1 MASITNLGSVS
12 GLPLEKILSDLQ
24 AAEDKKLSIYTD
36 RAASY
41 KTRIDAYAQLQ
52 SALEAVQ
59 KSAGVLGKPE
69 TMSAIKGSVTGGT
82 ALTAVITAEGALAGK
97 PGAVAGQYTIA
108 VNTLAR
114 AQSLQSGAVADRTAK
129 NGDTGSFEVELA
141 NGTKHTVDLKGDT
154 SLNGIVKAINAD
166 DKSGLRATVINDGN
180 GNNYLMLTAKDTG
193 VQAAV
198 KNITVTG
205 DQSLKN
211 VLSFSTAADGT
222 TTGLTQTKAADAEV
236 VINGLTVKSGSNSI
250 STAIDG
256 VTLNLTETTPTDKP
270 ITLKLESDTSVAN
283 KAIQDFVK
291 NYNALQ
297 STIKNLTAF
306 DAKAAT
312 NMPLTGDGTTR
323 SIQSSMTSALQAVLG
338 EGTVRSLADLG
349 ITTDPQTRQLKLD
362 QTKLDKALAENPGDL
377 TKLLSGDNGL
387 AKNFD
392 AAFKDVLGTNGSLK
406 TRTDG
411 LNKTMSDL
419 DAQQKRAK
427 ASSDAEMDQM
437 RTRFVALDKFV
448 AQTSVTANY
457 LTQQFAAMNK
467 SSK

>member
-52 SALEAVQ
+52 SALEALQ
-59 KSAGVLGKPE
+59 KSAGVLGKTE
-69 TMSAIKGSVTGGT
+69 TMAAIKGSVTGGT
-82 ALTAVITAEGALAGK
+82 ALTATVAAE
-97 PGAVAGQYTIA
+97 GAVAGQYVIE
-108 VNTLAR
+108 VNNLAR

-129 NGDTGSFEVELA
+129 HGDTGSFEVELA
-141 NGTKHTVDLKGDT
+141 NGTKRTIDLKGDT

-193 VQAAV
+193 VQASV

-205 DQSLKN
+205 DQSLKDI
-211 VLSFSTAADGT
+211 LSFSTAADGT
-222 TTGLTQTKAADAEV
+222 TTGMANTKAEDALLT
-236 VINGLTVKSGSNSI
+236 INGLAVKSGSNNV
-250 STAIDG
+250 ANVIDG
-256 VTLNLTETTPTDKP
+256 VTLNLTEKTATDKP

-291 NYNALQ
+291 TYNALQ
-297 STIKNLTAF
+297 TTIKNLTAF

-312 NMPLTGDGTTR
+312 NQPLTGDGTTR
-323 SIQSSMTSALQAVLG
+323 SIQSSVTGALQAVLG

-349 ITTDPQTRQLKLD
+349 ITTDPLTRQLKLD
-362 QTKLDKALAENPGDL
+362 QTKLDKALTSNPGDV
-377 TKLLSGDNGL
+377 TKLLTGDNGV
-387 AKNFD
+387 AKSFE
-392 AAFKDVLGTNGSLK
+392 AAFKDVLGSTGSLK

-411 LNKTMSDL
+411 LAKTMSDL

-427 ASSDAEMDQM
+427 AASDAEIDQM
-437 RTRFVALDKFV
+437 RTRFVALDKFYMQM
-448 AQTSVTANY
+448 QTTANY

>member
-12 GLPLEKILSDLQ
+12 GLPLEETLKKLQ
-24 AAEDKKLSIYTD
+24 DAEDKKLSIYTT
-36 RAASY
+36 RAQSY
-41 KTRIDAYAQLQ
+41 QTRIDAYAQLQ
-52 SALEAVQ
+52 SALEALQ
-59 KSAGVLGKPE
+59 QSAGVLGKTE
-69 TMSAIKGSVTGGT
+69 TMAAIKGSVTGGT
-82 ALTAVITAEGALAGK
+82 ALTASVAAE
-97 PGAVAGQYTIA
+97 GAVAGQYTIY
-108 VNTLAR
+108 VNNLAR

-141 NGTKHTVDLKGDT
+141 DGTKRTIDLKGDT

-193 VQAAV
+193 VQASV

-205 DQSLKN
+205 DQSLKDI
-211 VLSFSTAADGT
+211 LTFSTAADGT
-222 TTGLTQTKAADAEV
+222 TSGMANNKAEDAEV
-236 VINGLTVKSGSNSI
+236 VINGITVKSGSNNVSK
-250 STAIDG
+250 AIDG
-256 VTLNLTETTPTDKP
+256 VTLNLTEKTEAGKP
-270 ITLKLESDTSVAN
+270 ITLKLEADTSVAS
-283 KAIQDFVK
+283 KAVQDFVK
-291 NYNALQ
+291 TYNALQ
-297 STIKNLTAF
+297 TTIKNLTAF

-312 NMPLTGDGTTR
+312 NQPLTGDGTTR
-323 SIQSSMTSALQAVLG
+323 SIQSSVTNALQAVLG

-362 QTKLDKALAENPGDL
+362 QTKLDKALTENPGDV
-377 TKLLSGDNGL
+377 TKLLTGSSGL
-387 AKNFD
+387 AKNFE
-392 AAFKDVLGTNGSLK
+392 AAFKDVLGSTGSLK

-411 LNKTMSDL
+411 LAKSMSDL

-427 ASSDAEMDQM
+427 AASDAEMDQM
-437 RTRFVALDKFV
+437 RTRFVALDKYV
-448 AQTSVTANY
+448 SQLAVTGNY

>member
-24 AAEDKKLSIYTD
+24 TAEDKKLSIYTT
-36 RAASY
+36 RAESY

-52 SALEAVQ
+52 SALEALQ
-59 KSAGVLGKPE
+59 KSAGVLGKTE
-69 TMSAIKGSVTGGT
+69 TMAAIKGSVTGGN
-82 ALTAVITAEGALAGK
+82 ALTATVAAE
-97 PGAVAGQYTIA
+97 GAVAGQYTIT
-108 VNTLAR
+108 VNNLAR

-129 NGDTGSFEVELA
+129 HGDTGSFEIELA
-141 NGTKHTVDLKGDT
+141 DGTKRTIDLKGDT

-180 GNNYLMLTAKDTG
+180 GNNYLMLTAKDPG
-193 VQAAV
+193 VQASV

-205 DQSLKN
+205 DQSLKDI
-211 VLSFSTAADGT
+211 LSFSTAADGT
-222 TTGLTQTKAADAEV
+222 TTTGMANTKAEDAEV
-236 VINGLTVKSGSNSI
+236 VINGITVKSGSNNVSK
-250 STAIDG
+250 AIDG
-256 VTLNLTETTPTDKP
+256 VTLNLTEKTEAGKP

-291 NYNALQ
+291 TYNALQ
-297 STIKNLTAF
+297 TTIKNLTAF

-312 NMPLTGDGTTR
+312 NQPLTGDGTTR
-323 SIQSSMTSALQAVLG
+323 SIQSSVTNALQAVLG

-362 QTKLDKALAENPGDL
+362 QTKLDKALTGNPADV
-377 TKLLSGDNGL
+377 TKLLTGEHGL
-387 AKNFD
+387 AKNFE
-392 AAFKDVLGTNGSLK
+392 AAFKDVLGSTGSLK

-411 LNKTMSDL
+411 LAKTMSDL

-427 ASSDAEMDQM
+427 AASDAEIDQM
-437 RTRFVALDKFV
+437 RTRFVALDKFYMQM
-448 AQTSVTANY
+448 QTTANY

>member
-52 SALEAVQ
+52 SALEALQ
-59 KSAGVLGKPE
+59 KSAGVLGKTE
-69 TMSAIKGSVTGGT
+69 TMAAIKGSVTGGT
-82 ALTAVITAEGALAGK
+82 ALTATVAAE
-97 PGAVAGQYTIA
+97 GAVAGQYVIE
-108 VNTLAR
+108 VNNLAR

-129 NGDTGSFEVELA
+129 HGDTGSFEVELA
-141 NGTKHTVDLKGDT
+141 DGTKRTIDLKGDT

-193 VQAAV
+193 VQASV

-205 DQSLKN
+205 DQSLKDI
-211 VLSFSTAADGT
+211 LSFSTAADGT
-222 TTGLTQTKAADAEV
+222 TTGMANTKAEDALLT
-236 VINGLTVKSGSNSI
+236 INGLAVKSGSNNV
-250 STAIDG
+250 ANVIDG
-256 VTLNLTETTPTDKP
+256 VTLNLTEKTATDKP

-291 NYNALQ
+291 TYNALQ
-297 STIKNLTAF
+297 TTIKNLTAF
-306 DAKAAT
+306 DAEAAT
-312 NMPLTGDGTTR
+312 NQPLTGDGTTR
-323 SIQSSMTSALQAVLG
+323 SIQSSVTGALQAVLG

-362 QTKLDKALAENPGDL
+362 QTKLDKALTGNPGDV
-377 TKLLSGDNGL
+377 TKLLTGDNGL
-387 AKNFD
+387 AKNFE
-392 AAFKDVLGTNGSLK
+392 AAFKDVLGSTGSLK

-411 LNKTMSDL
+411 LAKTMSDL

-427 ASSDAEMDQM
+427 AASDAEIDQM
-437 RTRFVALDKFV
+437 RTRFVALDKFYMQM
-448 AQTSVTANY
+448 QTTANY

>member
-24 AAEDKKLSIYTD
+24 TAEDKKLSIYTT

-52 SALEAVQ
+52 SALEALQ
-59 KSAGVLGKPE
+59 KSAGVLGKAE
-69 TMSAIKGSVTGGT
+69 TMAAIKGSVTGGT
-82 ALTAVITAEGALAGK
+82 ALTATVAAEGAT
-97 PGAVAGQYTIA
+97 AGQYVIE
-108 VNTLAR
+108 VKNLAR

-129 NGDTGSFEVELA
+129 HGDTGSFEVELA
-141 NGTKHTVDLKGDT
+141 DGTKRTIDLKGDT

-193 VQAAV
+193 VQASV

-205 DQSLKN
+205 DPSLKDI
-211 VLSFSTAADGT
+211 LSFSTAADGT
-222 TTGLTQTKAADAEV
+222 TTGMASTKAEDAQLI
-236 VINGLTVKSGSNSI
+236 INNLVVKSGSNNV
-250 STAIDG
+250 ANVIDG
-256 VTLNLTETTPTDKP
+256 VTLNLTEKTETDKP
-270 ITLKLESDTSVAN
+270 ITLKLEADTSVAN

-291 NYNALQ
+291 TYNALQ
-297 STIKNLTAF
+297 TTIKNLTAF

-312 NMPLTGDGTTR
+312 NQPLTGDGTTR
-323 SIQSSMTSALQAVLG
+323 SIQSSVTGALQAVLG

-362 QTKLDKALAENPGDL
+362 QTKLDKALTANPADV
-377 TKLLSGDNGL
+377 TKLLTGDNGL
-387 AKNFD
+387 AKSFD
-392 AAFKDVLGTNGSLK
+392 KAFKDVLGSTGSLK

-411 LNKTMSDL
+411 LTKSMSDL

-427 ASSDAEMDQM
+427 AASDAEIDQM
-437 RTRFVALDKFV
+437 RTRFVALDKFYMQM
-448 AQTSVTANY
+448 QTTANY

>member
-1 MASITNLGSVS
+1 MASITKLGSVS

-24 AAEDKKLSIYTD
+24 TAEDKKLSIYTT
-36 RAASY
+36 RAESY

-52 SALEAVQ
+52 SALEALQ
-59 KSAGVLGKPE
+59 KSAGVLGKTE
-69 TMSAIKGSVTGGT
+69 TMAAIKGSVTGGN
-82 ALTAVITAEGALAGK
+82 ALTATVAAE
-97 PGAVAGQYTIA
+97 GAVAGQYTIT
-108 VNTLAR
+108 VNNLAR

-129 NGDTGSFEVELA
+129 HGDTGSFEIELA
-141 NGTKHTVDLKGDT
+141 DGTKRTIDLKGDT

-193 VQAAV
+193 VQASV

-205 DQSLKN
+205 DQSLKDI
-211 VLSFSTAADGT
+211 LSFSTAADGT
-222 TTGLTQTKAADAEV
+222 TTTGMANTKAEDAEV
-236 VINGLTVKSGSNSI
+236 VINGITVKSGSNNVSK
-250 STAIDG
+250 AIDG
-256 VTLNLTETTPTDKP
+256 VTLNLTEKTEAGKP

-291 NYNALQ
+291 TYNALQ
-297 STIKNLTAF
+297 TTIKNLTAF

-312 NMPLTGDGTTR
+312 NQPLTGDGTTR
-323 SIQSSMTSALQAVLG
+323 SIQSSVTNALQAVLG

-362 QTKLDKALAENPGDL
+362 QTKLDKALTGNPADV
-377 TKLLSGDNGL
+377 TKLLTGEHGL
-387 AKNFD
+387 AKNFE
-392 AAFKDVLGTNGSLK
+392 AAFKDVLGSTGSLK

-411 LNKTMSDL
+411 LAKTMSDL

-427 ASSDAEMDQM
+427 AASDAEIDQM
-437 RTRFVALDKFV
+437 RTRFVALDKFYMQM
-448 AQTSVTANY
+448 QTTANY

>member
-12 GLPLEKILSDLQ
+12 GLPLEETLKKLQ
-24 AAEDKKLSIYTD
+24 DAEDKKLSIYTT
-36 RAASY
+36 RAQSY
-41 KTRIDAYAQLQ
+41 QTRIDAYAQLQ
-52 SALEAVQ
+52 SALEALQ
-59 KSAGVLGKPE
+59 KSAGVLGKTE
-69 TMSAIKGSVTGGT
+69 TMAAIKGSVTGGT
-82 ALTAVITAEGALAGK
+82 ALTATVAAE
-97 PGAVAGQYTIA
+97 GAVAGQYTIS
-108 VNTLAR
+108 VNNLAR

-141 NGTKHTVDLKGDT
+141 DGTKRTIDLKGDT

-193 VQAAV
+193 VQASV

-205 DQSLKN
+205 DQSLKDI
-211 VLSFSTAADGT
+211 LTFSTAADGT
-222 TTGLTQTKAADAEV
+222 TSGMANTKAEDAEV
-236 VINGLTVKSGSNSI
+236 VINGITVKSGSNNI

-256 VTLNLTETTPTDKP
+256 VTLNLTEKTDAGKP
-270 ITLKLESDTSVAN
+270 ITLKLEADTSVAN
-283 KAIQDFVK
+283 KAVQDFVK
-291 NYNALQ
+291 TYNALQ
-297 STIKNLTAF
+297 TTIKNLTAF

-312 NMPLTGDGTTR
+312 NQPLTGDGTTR
-323 SIQSSMTSALQAVLG
+323 SIQSSVTNALQAVLG

-362 QTKLDKALAENPGDL
+362 QTKLDKALTENPGDV
-377 TKLLSGDNGL
+377 TKLLTGDNGL
-387 AKNFD
+387 AKNFE
-392 AAFKDVLGTNGSLK
+392 AAFKDVLGSTGSLK

-411 LNKTMSDL
+411 LAKSMSDL

-427 ASSDAEMDQM
+427 AASDAEMDQL
-437 RTRFVALDKFV
+437 RTRFVALDKYV
-448 AQTSVTANY
+448 SQLAVTGNY

>member
-24 AAEDKKLSIYTD
+24 AAEDKKLSIYTT
-36 RAASY
+36 RASSY

-52 SALEAVQ
+52 SSLEALQ
-59 KSAGVLGKPE
+59 KSAAVLGKTE
-69 TMSAIKGSVTGGT
+69 TMAAIKGSVTGGT
-82 ALTAVITAEGALAGK
+82 ALTATVAAE
-97 PGAVAGQYTIA
+97 GAVAGQYVIE
-108 VNTLAR
+108 VNNLAR

-129 NGDTGSFEVELA
+129 HGDTGSFEIELA
-141 NGTKHTVDLKGDT
+141 DGTKRTIDLKGDT

-193 VQAAV
+193 VQASV

-205 DQSLKN
+205 DQSLKDI
-211 VLSFSTAADGT
+211 LSFSTAADGT
-222 TTGLTQTKAADAEV
+222 TTTGMANTKAEDAQLT
-236 VINGLTVKSGSNSI
+236 INGLAVKSGSNNV
-250 STAIDG
+250 ANVIDG
-256 VTLNLTETTPTDKP
+256 VTLNLTDKTEAGKP

-291 NYNALQ
+291 TYNALQ
-297 STIKNLTAF
+297 TTIKNLTAF

-312 NMPLTGDGTTR
+312 NQPLTGDGTTR
-323 SIQSSMTSALQAVLG
+323 SIQSSVTGALQAVLG
-338 EGTVRSLADLG
+338 SGTVRSLADLG

-362 QTKLDKALAENPGDL
+362 QTKLDKALSGSPADV
-377 TKLLSGDNGL
+377 TKLLTGDNGL
-387 AKNFD
+387 AKNFEK
-392 AAFKDVLGTNGSLK
+392 AFKDVLGSTGSLK

-411 LNKTMSDL
+411 LTKSMSDL

-427 ASSDAEMDQM
+427 AASDAEIDQM
-437 RTRFVALDKFV
+437 RTRFVALDKFYMQM
-448 AQTSVTANY
+448 QTTANY

>member
-52 SALEAVQ
+52 SALEALQ
-59 KSAGVLGKPE
+59 KSAGVLGKTE
-69 TMSAIKGSVTGGT
+69 TMAAIKGSVTGGT
-82 ALTAVITAEGALAGK
+82 ALTATVAAE
-97 PGAVAGQYTIA
+97 GAVAGQYVIE
-108 VNTLAR
+108 VNNLAR

-129 NGDTGSFEVELA
+129 HGDTGSFEVELA
-141 NGTKHTVDLKGDT
+141 NGTKRTIDLKGDT

-193 VQAAV
+193 VQASV

-205 DQSLKN
+205 DQSLKDI
-211 VLSFSTAADGT
+211 LSFSTAADGT
-222 TTGLTQTKAADAEV
+222 TTGMANTKAEDALLT
-236 VINGLTVKSGSNSI
+236 INGLAVKSGSNNV
-250 STAIDG
+250 ANVIDG
-256 VTLNLTETTPTDKP
+256 VTLNLTEKTATDKP

-291 NYNALQ
+291 TYNALQ
-297 STIKNLTAF
+297 TTIKNLTAF

-312 NMPLTGDGTTR
+312 NQPLTGDGTTR
-323 SIQSSMTSALQAVLG
+323 SIQSSVTGALQAVLG

-362 QTKLDKALAENPGDL
+362 QTKLDKALTGNPGDV
-377 TKLLSGDNGL
+377 TKLLTGDNGL
-387 AKNFD
+387 AKNFE
-392 AAFKDVLGTNGSLK
+392 AAFKDVLGSTGSLK

-411 LNKTMSDL
+411 LAKTMSDL

-427 ASSDAEMDQM
+427 AASDAEIDQM
-437 RTRFVALDKFV
+437 RTRFVALDKFYMQM
-448 AQTSVTANY
+448 QTTANY

>member
-24 AAEDKKLSIYTD
+24 AAEDKKLSIYTT
-36 RAASY
+36 RASSY

-52 SALEAVQ
+52 SSLEALQ
-59 KSAGVLGKPE
+59 KSAAVLGKTE
-69 TMSAIKGSVTGGT
+69 TMAAIKGSVTGGT
-82 ALTAVITAEGALAGK
+82 ALTATVAAE
-97 PGAVAGQYTIA
+97 GAVAGQYVIE
-108 VNTLAR
+108 VNNLAR

-129 NGDTGSFEVELA
+129 HGDTGSFEIELA
-141 NGTKHTVDLKGDT
+141 DGTKRTIDLKGDT

-166 DKSGLRATVINDGN
+166 DKSGLRATVINDGS

-193 VQAAV
+193 VQASV

-205 DQSLKN
+205 DQSLKDI
-211 VLSFSTAADGT
+211 LSFGTAADGT
-222 TTGLTQTKAADAEV
+222 TTGMANTKAEDAQLT
-236 VINGLTVKSGSNSI
+236 INGLAVKSGSNNV
-250 STAIDG
+250 ANVIDG
-256 VTLNLTETTPTDKP
+256 VTLNLTDKTEAGKP

-291 NYNALQ
+291 TYNALQ
-297 STIKNLTAF
+297 TTIKNLTAF

-312 NMPLTGDGTTR
+312 NQPLTGDGTTR
-323 SIQSSMTSALQAVLG
+323 SIQSSVTGALQAVLG
-338 EGTVRSLADLG
+338 SGTVRSLADLG

-362 QTKLDKALAENPGDL
+362 QTKLDKALSGSPADV
-377 TKLLSGDNGL
+377 TKLLTGDNGL
-387 AKNFD
+387 AKNFEK
-392 AAFKDVLGTNGSLK
+392 AFKDVLGSTGSLK

-411 LNKTMSDL
+411 LTKSMSDL

-427 ASSDAEMDQM
+427 AASDAEIDQM
-437 RTRFVALDKFV
+437 RTRFVALDKFYMQM
-448 AQTSVTANY
+448 QTTANY

>member
-24 AAEDKKLSIYTD
+24 TAEDKKLSIYTT
-36 RAASY
+36 RAESY

-52 SALEAVQ
+52 SALEALQ
-59 KSAGVLGKPE
+59 KSAGVLGKTE
-69 TMSAIKGSVTGGT
+69 TMAAIKGSVTGGN
-82 ALTAVITAEGALAGK
+82 ALTATVAAE
-97 PGAVAGQYTIA
+97 GAVAGQYTIT
-108 VNTLAR
+108 VNNLAR

-129 NGDTGSFEVELA
+129 HGDTGSFEIELA
-141 NGTKHTVDLKGDT
+141 DGTKRTIDLKGDT

-193 VQAAV
+193 VQASV

-205 DQSLKN
+205 DQSLKDI
-211 VLSFSTAADGT
+211 LSFSTAADGT
-222 TTGLTQTKAADAEV
+222 TTTRMANTKAEDAEV
-236 VINGLTVKSGSNSI
+236 VINGITVKSGSNNVSK
-250 STAIDG
+250 AIDG
-256 VTLNLTETTPTDKP
+256 VTLNLTEKTEAGKP

-291 NYNALQ
+291 TYNALQ
-297 STIKNLTAF
+297 TTIKNLTAF

-312 NMPLTGDGTTR
+312 NQPLTGDGTTR
-323 SIQSSMTSALQAVLG
+323 SIQSSVTNALQAVLG

-362 QTKLDKALAENPGDL
+362 QTKLDKALTGNPADV
-377 TKLLSGDNGL
+377 TKLLTGEHGL
-387 AKNFD
+387 AKNFE
-392 AAFKDVLGTNGSLK
+392 AAFKDVLGSTGSLK

-411 LNKTMSDL
+411 LAKTMSDL

-427 ASSDAEMDQM
+427 AASDAEIDQM
-437 RTRFVALDKFV
+437 RTRFVALDKFYMQM
-448 AQTSVTANY
+448 QTTANY